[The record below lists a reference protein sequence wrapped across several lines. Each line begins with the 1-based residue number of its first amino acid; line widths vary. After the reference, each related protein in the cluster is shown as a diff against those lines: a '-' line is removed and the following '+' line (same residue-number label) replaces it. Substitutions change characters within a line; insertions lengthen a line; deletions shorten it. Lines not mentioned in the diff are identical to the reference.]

1 MFWYN
6 REMNPLSFLHQV
18 REELAKV
25 TWPTRQETL
34 TMTMIVVGV
43 SIAVGL
49 YVGGLDTLFT
59 ALFDTFIRR

>member
-1 MFWYN
+1 
-6 REMNPLSFLHQV
+6 MNPLSFLHQV
-18 REELAKV
+18 REELVKV

-34 TMTMIVVGV
+34 TMTLIVVGV

-59 ALFDTFIRR
+59 ALFETFIRR